1 MHHHIAQNLLE
12 SADSGAAMLMQ
23 LSARMG
29 CSHDRLRLVRVK
41 GQIDSFREMP
51 SSLSEETVRPD
62 FLNWN

>member
-1 MHHHIAQNLLE
+1 MHHRFAQNLLE

-29 CSHDRLRLVRVK
+29 GSHDRLRRVRVK
-41 GQIDSFREMP
+41 SQIDSFREMP
-51 SSLSEETVRPD
+51 SSLSEETVSPT